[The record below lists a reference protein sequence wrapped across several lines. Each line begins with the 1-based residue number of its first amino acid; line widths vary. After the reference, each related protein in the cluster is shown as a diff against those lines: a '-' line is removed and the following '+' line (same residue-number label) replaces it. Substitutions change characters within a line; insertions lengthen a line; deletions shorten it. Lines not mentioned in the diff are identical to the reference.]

1 MSWLSKLFGGGR
13 SDAANRMLVDGSRWS
28 DGRGGDRQSPRD
40 QVQILQMIAR
50 FAKQEKIETQVVFE
64 GRPLREV
71 SEDGEFSGLK
81 VFFTEK
87 QGSAGDLVIARA
99 RSSGPRGLLVFTAD
113 PAVEQKVTELGCGV
127 MHPSTLRKAIEGG
140 GEQSGMSGMRG
151 GNGGGM
157 RRRPMGGN
165 RPPMRQQNRPAPSA
179 EGPGLGTVSA
189 GQAANQSVRN
199 LIDLVEEPARPSTPP
214 PASASASAAE
224 SAPPPPAPS
233 APVPQSPTTPPQS
246 G

>member
-13 SDAANRMLVDGSRWS
+13 ADVANRILVDGSRWS
-28 DGRGGDRQSPRD
+28 DGRGSDRQSPRD

-71 SEDGEFSGLK
+71 SNDSDFSGIK

-87 QGSAGDLVIARA
+87 QGSAGDLVVARA
-99 RSSGPRGLLVFTAD
+99 RSSGPQGLLVFTAD
-113 PAVEQKVTELGCGV
+113 PAVEQKVADLGCGV
-127 MHPSTLRKAIEGG
+127 MHPSTLRKALEGG
-140 GEQSGMSGMRG
+140 GEQGGMSGMRG

-165 RPPMRQQNRPAPSA
+165 RPPMRQQNRPASPAENTSSA
-179 EGPGLGTVSA
+179 PTSG
-189 GQAANQSVRN
+189 AATNQSVRN
-199 LIDLVEEPARPSTPP
+199 LIDLVEEPTR
-214 PASASASAAE
+214 
-224 SAPPPPAPS
+224 SAPPPPSPVPAAEPAPQPTPSVAPS
-233 APVPQSPTTPPQS
+233 APVPQPPPP
-246 G
+246 